1 MICNECIMRTSGN
14 QERPRTNVKTPL
26 KYPCTIVFLLFFIS
40 HRDLFWVSWPIL
52 DIWAKRHVLKICFG
66 FFCQICSEICS
77 RFVGEDLRG
86 GDLSNKGKSPAK
98 EEQLEMIEGEEGA
111 STDHDV
117 LFVYIRRRRRTMMMM
132 MMMTYVVIMSITMDN
147 RWGWWWLWLW
157 WSWCRWW

>member
-1 MICNECIMRTSGN
+1 M
-14 QERPRTNVKTPL
+14 
-26 KYPCTIVFLLFFIS
+26 FLRF
-40 HRDLFWVSWPIL
+40 
-52 DIWAKRHVLKICFG
+52 VLA
-66 FFCQICSEICS
+66 FFCQICSKICS

-132 MMMTYVVIMSITMDN
+132 LVVEIITKMYN
-147 RWGWWWLWLW
+147 E
-157 WSWCRWW
+157 

>member
-1 MICNECIMRTSGN
+1 M
-14 QERPRTNVKTPL
+14 
-26 KYPCTIVFLLFFIS
+26 FLRF
-40 HRDLFWVSWPIL
+40 
-52 DIWAKRHVLKICFG
+52 VLA

-117 LFVYIRRRRRTMMMM
+117 LFVYIRRRRRTMMMILVVM
-132 MMMTYVVIMSITMDN
+132 MRIIMSTMVN
-147 RWGWWWLWLW
+147 W
-157 WSWCRWW
+157 

>member
-1 MICNECIMRTSGN
+1 M
-14 QERPRTNVKTPL
+14 
-26 KYPCTIVFLLFFIS
+26 FLRF
-40 HRDLFWVSWPIL
+40 
-52 DIWAKRHVLKICFG
+52 VLA

-132 MMMTYVVIMSITMDN
+132 MMTYVVIMSVTMDN
-147 RWGWWWLWLW
+147 R
-157 WSWCRWW
+157 